1 MRISDWSSDVCSSD
15 LDKVAIERF
24 VYATTFVTNLI
35 IEGATAKVG
44 LITTE
49 GFRDVLEIGRASRK
63 PHIYDI
69 LWRPAPPLVPRT
81 RRQTARERDGPSG
94 EVLDPLDEAGARAQ
108 SGRGAGRERVA
119 AYGEA

>member
-1 MRISDWSSDVCSSD
+1 MLAGLEDI
-15 LDKVAIERF
+15 LQEAGADKVAIERF

-69 LWRPAPPLVPRT
+69 HWRPAPPLVPRT
-81 RRQTARERDGPSG
+81 LRQTVRERVGPSG
-94 EVLDPLDEAGARAQ
+94 EVLAPLDEAGARAILADRT
-108 SGRGAGRERVA
+108 STRLNSRH
-119 AYGEA
+119 